1 VVTVLG
7 VIMMWLQYW
16 ELLCGYSIG
25 NYYGGENVRN
35 LEF

>member
-1 VVTVLG
+1 
-7 VIMMWLQYW
+7 MMWLQYW